1 VFLALIYT
9 RIEDESLLIPCALC
23 IVHHAPCG
31 DIQQS
36 MNKVKPPE
44 YARKPSDHPKDL
56 LHQLHT

>member
-1 VFLALIYT
+1 MFLALIYT
-9 RIEDESLLIPCALC
+9 RIEDESLLIPCAL
-23 IVHHAPCG
+23 HHAPCG

-44 YARKPSDHPKDL
+44 YARKPSDL